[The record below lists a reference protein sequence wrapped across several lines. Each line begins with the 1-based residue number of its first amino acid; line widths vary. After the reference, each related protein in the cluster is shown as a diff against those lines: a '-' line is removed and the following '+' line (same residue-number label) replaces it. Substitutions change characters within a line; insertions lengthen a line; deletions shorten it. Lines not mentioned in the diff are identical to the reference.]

1 MREASDMAIGLS
13 ILICVVIVVV
23 VIAAMS
29 GSDNGYDTDDQ

>member
-1 MREASDMAIGLS
+1 MAIGLS
-13 ILICVVIVVV
+13 ILICMVIVVV